1 MLWIFDDSGGRP
13 IDAAGGASVYRH
25 VLIVEDE
32 QPLRKLIARNLA
44 GRGHS
49 VREAATAD
57 EALAAVRAELPDLI
71 LLDINL
77 PDRTGWD
84 LLRELRALGIS
95 VPTIVV
101 SAVNVSPS
109 RLAEFR
115 PLAHLP
121 KPFPLDS
128 LLRLVRGEEPPQPAE
143 GDFPPTGP
151 RER

>member
-1 MLWIFDDSGGRP
+1 MLWILDPTPFGRRFD
-13 IDAAGGASVYRH
+13 AVGGASVYRH

-32 QPLRKLIARNLA
+32 QPLRRLIARNLV
-44 GRGHS
+44 GRGHA

-57 EALAAVRAELPDLI
+57 EGFAAVREELPDLI

-84 LLRELRALGIS
+84 LLRELRARGIS

-109 RLAEFR
+109 RLAEFH

-128 LLRLVRGEEPPQPAE
+128 LLRLVRGDEPERPAE
-143 GDFPPTGP
+143 NVSGGS
-151 RER
+151 ES